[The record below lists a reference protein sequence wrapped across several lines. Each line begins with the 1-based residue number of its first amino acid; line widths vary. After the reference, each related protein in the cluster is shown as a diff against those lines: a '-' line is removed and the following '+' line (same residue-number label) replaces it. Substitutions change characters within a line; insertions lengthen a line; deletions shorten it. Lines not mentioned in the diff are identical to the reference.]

1 MQKTL
6 HPNNKHRNGYDFDV
20 LVKSLPSLDQFLIE
34 RYGKQTI
41 DFSNDNAV
49 KTLNKA
55 LLKAYYKISYWEFPD
70 ENLCPPIPGRVDYIH
85 HLADLVKDS
94 GSCNVLDIGT
104 GANCIYPLLGVSEY
118 NWKFVATDIDKTAIK
133 YAEKNIKGN
142 NLTDKITVRL
152 QENKEQVLKGI
163 VTENDTFDL
172 IMCNPPFY
180 KSEIEAKEAN
190 SRKTRNLK
198 ITTKRNFSG
207 RSNELWCWGGEKA
220 FLHTYLYESSNLKS
234 VSQWYTSLVSK
245 KETVKSLELSA
256 KKLGTRE
263 TKVIQMQQ
271 GNKITRVFC
280 WRF

>member
-190 SRKTRNLK
+190 SRKTKNLK

-207 RSNELWCWGGEKA
+207 RSNELWCRGGEKA